1 MEKNLTF
8 DFLKEADEKF
18 SSEKKNILAMNA
30 VVAGGVEKAA
40 LAYDGERNNRHTFSI
55 ELKNGEIT
63 NQKQS
68 GRCWMFASLNTMR
81 FRVMKNLN
89 LENFE
94 LSQAYPLFY
103 DKLEKSNYFL
113 ESILKTL
120 DEPTNSRL
128 ISYLLMG
135 PLGDGGQWDMF
146 CALTD
151 KYGVVPKDC
160 MPESVSS
167 SATRDIT
174 NYLHKKLREYA
185 CRLRQAHAA
194 GKAETELREMKKGY
208 MEEIYKMLC
217 IAFGKPPVSFTFE
230 VTDKDGKFIRDENI
244 TPKEF
249 FAKYVK
255 MDLSDYVSLINA
267 PTADKPYNRTYTV
280 KFLGNVIE
288 GRPVKYLNLTSDELK
303 ATAIAQ
309 MKDGLPVWFGC
320 DVGQRSTRDSGIM
333 DIKAVDVETLFGTE
347 FTMTKAE
354 RLDYGESLM
363 THAMVFLG
371 VNLDE
376 NGRPNRWKVE
386 NSWGDQP
393 GNKGYYVMSDEW
405 FDEYNYQIVVD
416 KKYLTDEQRAM
427 LAQEP
432 IELEPW
438 DPMGSLAL

>member
-1 MEKNLTF
+1 MERNISF
-8 DFLKEADEKF
+8 DFLKSAEEKF
-18 SSEKKNILAMNA
+18 DSDKKNLLAMNA
-30 VVAGGVEKAA
+30 VVAGGVTNAA
-40 LAYDGERNNRHTFSI
+40 LSYDGKRKNRHTFSI
-55 ELKNGEIT
+55 EIKNGEVT

-81 FRVMKNLN
+81 FHVMNKLK
-89 LENFE
+89 LDNFE

-103 DKLEKSNYFL
+103 DKLEKTNYFL
-113 ESILKTL
+113 ESILATL
-120 DEPTNSRL
+120 DEPTDSRL
-128 ISYLLMG
+128 ISYLLSG

-151 KYGVVPKDC
+151 KYGVCPKDA

-167 SATRDIT
+167 SSTREIT
-174 NYLHKKLREYA
+174 GYLHEKLREYA
-185 CRLRQAHAA
+185 CRLRQANAE
-194 GKAETELREMKKGY
+194 GKTMDELRNMKDTY
-208 MEEIYKMLC
+208 MEEVYKMLC
-217 IAFGKPPVSFTFE
+217 IALGKPPVKFTFE
-230 VTDKDGKFIRDENI
+230 VTNKDGEFIRDEDI

-249 FAKYVK
+249 YAKYVG
-255 MDLSDYVSLINA
+255 MNLDDYVSLINA

-288 GRPVKYLNLTSDELK
+288 GRPVKYLNLTSEELK
-303 ATAIAQ
+303 AAAIAQ

-320 DVGQRSTRDSGIM
+320 DVGKRSTRDSGIM
-333 DIKAVDVETLFGTE
+333 DISAVDLETVFGVK
-347 FTMTKAE
+347 FGMNKAE
-354 RLDYGESLM
+354 RLDYGQSLM

-376 NGRPNRWKVE
+376 NGKPNRWKVE
-386 NSWGDQP
+386 NSWGSEP

-416 KKYLTDEQRAM
+416 KKYLTEEQRA
-427 LAQEP
+427 LLEQEP